1 MEGDQI
7 GQHQQRATERLENE
21 CRELCNRLE
30 SIKRRRQRVRS
41 LRERDISHQ
50 MAQWGQRYN
59 EASRSQTE
67 ALVDYRSAVC
77 EQKLTAHRLEVAQE
91 WNVTNDCFYI
101 WYRGPFGIINGL
113 RLGSEVPLMTDP
125 PSKAES
131 KRNNDEGIANGTNG
145 KPGGLLGY
153 SLGFSGESSQ
163 VPTTETT
170 ISVPWS
176 EVNSALGL
184 VALLMSTLQHKPHS
198 GFHFKN
204 EIVAMGS
211 TSKIGVR
218 RGDSITYYDLFT
230 DDSFHLFGKRNFNI
244 ALTGLVRCI
253 AEAEETVQER
263 DRTIALPHPIDASS
277 RGEMT
282 IGGLPIAYGPD
293 GEQWTRAMKYL
304 LTDIKWLVAFTT
316 KHVDR

>member
-1 MEGDQI
+1 MEGE
-7 GQHQQRATERLENE
+7 HSQQDRETERERLEEE
-21 CRELCNRLE
+21 CRGLRSRLE
-30 SIKRRRQRVRS
+30 SIRKRRARIKS
-41 LRERDISHQ
+41 LKEREMSDQVS
-50 MAQWGQRYN
+50 QWEQRYN
-59 EASRSQTE
+59 EVSHGHSE
-67 ALVDYRSAVC
+67 ALADYRSAVSH
-77 EQKLTAHRLEVAQE
+77 QQLTAHRLEVAQK

-113 RLGSEVPLMTDP
+113 RLGSEVPALPNVSTKETAVSTAAPDV
-125 PSKAES
+125 
-131 KRNNDEGIANGTNG
+131 NGTNG
-145 KPGGLLGY
+145 KQGGMLGY
-153 SLGFSGESSQ
+153 SLGFSGESKTI
-163 VPTTETT
+163 PPDAT

-184 VALLMSTLQHKPHS
+184 VALLLSTLQHKPNS

-218 RGDSITYYDLFT
+218 RGDSLTYYDLYT
-230 DDSFHLFGKRNFNI
+230 DDNFHFFGKRNFNI
-244 ALTGLVRCI
+244 ALTGLVRCV
-253 AEAEETVQER
+253 AEAEETAQER
-263 DRTIALPHPIDASS
+263 DRTIALPHSIDASV

-282 IGGLPIAYGPD
+282 ISGLPIAYGPD

-304 LTDIKWLVAFTT
+304 LTDIKWLVAFAT

>member
-1 MEGDQI
+1 MEGDATKQE
-7 GQHQQRATERLENE
+7 RETERQRLEEE
-21 CRELCNRLE
+21 CRGLRNRME
-30 SIKRRRQRVRS
+30 SIRKRRQRIKAMQG
-41 LRERDISHQ
+41 RDMSVLLS
-50 MAQWGQRYN
+50 QWGQRYN
-59 EASRSQTE
+59 EATHSRAD
-67 ALVDYRSAVC
+67 ALADYRSAVC
-77 EQKLTAHRLEVAQE
+77 QQKLTAHRLEIAQK

-101 WYRGPFGIINGL
+101 WYQGPFGIINGL
-113 RLGSEVPLMTDP
+113 RLGSEVPEIPFARTKETET
-125 PSKAES
+125 SA
-131 KRNNDEGIANGTNG
+131 NNAAKGKQGGI
-145 KPGGLLGY
+145 LD
-153 SLGFSGESSQ
+153 SLIFTGESSLA
-163 VPTTETT
+163 PSGAATM
-170 ISVPWS
+170 SVPWA

-184 VALLMSTLQHKPHS
+184 VALLLSTLQHKPNS

-230 DDSFHLFGKRNFNI
+230 DDNFHFFGKRNFNI
-244 ALTGLVRCI
+244 ALTGLVRCV

-263 DRTIALPHPIDASS
+263 DRTIALPHSINASA

>member
-1 MEGDQI
+1 MESDARKQERET
-7 GQHQQRATERLENE
+7 QQRDEEEAC
-21 CRELCNRLE
+21 CRALRNRLE
-30 SIKRRRQRVRS
+30 SIRKKRQRIKA
-41 LRERDISHQ
+41 LQGRDMSDQ
-50 MAQWGQRYN
+50 LSQWEQRYN
-59 EASRSQTE
+59 EASYSQSE
-67 ALVDYRSAVC
+67 ALADYQSAVC
-77 EQKLTAHRLEVAQE
+77 QQKLTANRLEIAQK

-101 WYRGPFGIINGL
+101 WYQGPFGIINGL
-113 RLGSEVPLMTDP
+113 RLGSEVPELPFVRTNE
-125 PSKAES
+125 AETVDS
-131 KRNNDEGIANGTNG
+131 SASNTAKGKQGGI
-145 KPGGLLGY
+145 LD
-153 SLGFSGESSQ
+153 SLGLTGESPLAPS
-163 VPTTETT
+163 EAAT
-170 ISVPWS
+170 ISVPWA
-176 EVNSALGL
+176 EVNSAFGL
-184 VALLMSTLQHKPHS
+184 VALLLSTLQHKPNS

-230 DDSFHLFGKRNFNI
+230 DDNFHFFGKRNFNI
-244 ALTGLVRCI
+244 ALTGLVRCV

-263 DRTIALPHPIDASS
+263 DRTIALPHSIEASA